1 MNKKATDQKK
11 VRAQEM
17 NEIVLMESLASER
30 DCVKR
35 SQTGL
40 EVTQSFVILLLA
52 VGEPALFLTPA
63 FCPRENVGSLIVFDL
78 LPRRSL

>member
-1 MNKKATDQKK
+1 MNKKATDPKK
-11 VRAQEM
+11 VRGQEM
-17 NEIVLMESLASER
+17 NEIMSMESLALER

-40 EVTQSFVILLLA
+40 EVTQRFVVLLLA
-52 VGEPALFLTPA
+52 IGEPVLFLTPA
-63 FCPRENVGSLIVFDL
+63 FPRENIGSIIVFDL